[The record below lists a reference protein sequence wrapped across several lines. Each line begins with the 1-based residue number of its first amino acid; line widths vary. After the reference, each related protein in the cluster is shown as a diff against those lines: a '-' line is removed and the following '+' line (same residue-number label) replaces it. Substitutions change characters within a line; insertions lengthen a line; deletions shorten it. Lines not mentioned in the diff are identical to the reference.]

1 LPYNL
6 LLPDTLYFI
15 RGYTDENRKKVQD
28 IFMSTYTDENRWSE
42 PIRLSDS
49 INTLGSE
56 ESVFIH
62 PDNQTLYFS
71 SDGHPG
77 LGGLDIFMSKR
88 RADGSWGKAINLGYP
103 INTYGDENSL
113 IVSPDGQLAFM
124 SSTRK
129 DGFGD
134 LDMYSFELYPAVRP
148 SVVSYVKGVVV
159 DDKSGNPLQAKFEI
173 IDVRSG
179 FTVMSDVSDKK
190 KGEFLACLTTG
201 KEYMLNVSKEGYLF
215 YSDYF
220 NCSDVTDQQHAYKI
234 VARLKQPVAGE
245 SVVMKNIFFDNNKF
259 DLKTQS
265 YSELNKLV
273 AFLKATPNVSIVIGG
288 HTDAVGDAKL
298 NLVLSE
304 NRAKSVYN
312 YLVEKGIATTRL
324 SFKGFGS
331 TVQVADNSTEEGR
344 AQNRRTE
351 FTIK

>member
-1 LPYNL
+1 
-6 LLPDTLYFI
+6 
-15 RGYTDENRKKVQD
+15 V
-28 IFMSTYTDENRWSE
+28 
-42 PIRLSDS
+42 RLSDS
-49 INTLGSE
+49 INTPGSE

-88 RADGSWGKAINLGYP
+88 RPDGTWGKAVNLGYP
-103 INTYGDENSL
+103 INTNGDENSL

-159 DDKSGNPLQAKFEI
+159 DDKTGNPLQAKFEI
-173 IDVRSG
+173 VDVRSG
-179 FTVMSDVSDKK
+179 LNVMSDVSDKK

-220 NCSDVTDQQHAYKI
+220 NCSDETDQQHAYKI
-234 VARLKQPVAGE
+234 TARLKQPVAGE
-245 SVVMKNIFFDNNKF
+245 TVVMKNIFFDNNKF
-259 DLKTQS
+259 DLKTES
-265 YSELNKLV
+265 FSELNKLV
-273 AFLKATPNVSIVIGG
+273 AFLKSSPNVAIEIGG
-288 HTDAVGDAKL
+288 HTDAIGDAKL
-298 NLVLSE
+298 NVTLSE

-312 YLVEKGIATTRL
+312 YLIEKGIAASRL

-331 TVQVADNSTEEGR
+331 TVPVADNTTEEGR

-351 FTIK
+351 FKIK